1 MIQFAFPINTLKT
14 EVYIMKKAFVFALTA
29 LIIAMTA
36 TGCGNEAKT
45 DSSKSTADE
54 ARASTSEPTMPKK
67 SPRRRDLL

>member
-1 MIQFAFPINTLKT
+1 
-14 EVYIMKKAFVFALTA
+14 MKKAFVFALTA